1 MKIFMILSMGFFML
15 FIPLSAQSYLF
26 NLSSF
31 TGDPSLVQVEITEIT
46 GAIQFDLSVLTEPG
60 TGNIG
65 DLRGFWFNI
74 DPTPP
79 LLLGNLPFYQ
89 GTDPFAPPG
98 FIYGDDVSCYFVSN
112 DSVQNFG
119 PTITPGGPFDVGVE
133 FGEPGLKGGSDDI
146 RSTTFF
152 VDDLDGIL
160 SLTNFLSETDPRLDS
175 LFAARVT
182 SVGLEGS
189 EREGSSKL
197 SAPVPEPATML
208 LLGSGLIGLA
218 GLGRKRFFKKG

>member
-1 MKIFMILSMGFFML
+1 MILSMGFFML

-89 GTDPFAPPG
+89 GTDPWF
-98 FIYGDDVSCYFVSN
+98 Y
-112 DSVQNFG
+112 
-119 PTITPGGPFDVGVE
+119 
-133 FGEPGLKGGSDDI
+133 I
-146 RSTTFF
+146 R
-152 VDDLDGIL
+152 
-160 SLTNFLSETDPRLDS
+160 R
-175 LFAARVT
+175 
-182 SVGLEGS
+182 
-189 EREGSSKL
+189 
-197 SAPVPEPATML
+197 
-208 LLGSGLIGLA
+208 
-218 GLGRKRFFKKG
+218 